1 MTQSPDRDLMVRLAG
16 PRSTRRGALMALAGT
31 GLGLALPAGW
41 RQAEAQP
48 AGSTI
53 RMTESTLGEADPH
66 KPTDVP
72 SSILMFNLYDF
83 LIRPAPGGGVSPSLA
98 TSWEV
103 SGDGLTYTFALRD
116 DVRFHDGKPFTSE
129 DVVFSLRRMQ
139 TMRRGFAGLFEV
151 IRSAEALGPHR
162 VRFVLARNYAPFL
175 ASFARLA
182 IVNSVLVRANQ
193 AAGTFGEFG
202 DYGQAFLSAKDGGSG
217 PYVLTRHEAQ
227 QETVMTKFAGHFMG
241 HDPRAAETV
250 RLRFGLQPPT
260 VRTMMTRRELELT
273 RVSLPPEILVA
284 LARTPGISLGQDR
297 AGSMFQFK
305 LNMRRAPTDDVEVR
319 RAISLAFDYAGQAA
333 LLDVAGVAAG
343 IPSRGP
349 IPSGVMGYDEA
360 APTGRRNLDAA
371 KAALARSKYGAN
383 VPPLDLIF
391 VREFAQV
398 ERYALLFQRS
408 MADIGLRVNV
418 LPIPWAQYQ
427 QTITT
432 AESTPNVCC
441 IYVGLTT
448 PDVDS
453 LLWTSYHSTSPAT
466 YFSAQW
472 MNDPEVDRGLEAG
485 RTILNTEQ
493 RAAHYRALGK
503 RIADLVPAVFCY
515 DQINVIARQNYVSAP
530 TLTDMRTSVPLL
542 GGNYQFRTMGVG
554 APS

>member
-1 MTQSPDRDLMVRLAG
+1 MSLAG
-16 PRSTRRGALMALAGT
+16 SGAALSLT
-31 GLGLALPAGW
+31 SGW
-41 RQAEAQP
+41 REAMAQS

-103 SGDGLTYTFALRD
+103 SGDGLTYIFALRD
-116 DVRFHDGKPFTSE
+116 DVRFHDGKPLTAA
-129 DVVFSLRRMQ
+129 DVVFSLQRMQ

-151 IRSAEALGPHR
+151 IRSAEAIGPHR
-162 VRFVLARNYAPFL
+162 VRFALKNGYAPFL

-182 IVNSVLVRANQ
+182 IVNSALVRASQ
-193 AAGTFGEFG
+193 AAGSFGEFG
-202 DYGQAFLSAKDGGSG
+202 DYGQAFLSANDGGSG

-227 QETVMTKFAGHFMG
+227 QETVMTKHPGHFMG
-241 HDPRAAETV
+241 HDPRAPETV

-284 LARTPGISLGQDR
+284 LANTPGISLGQDR

-305 LNMRRAPTDDVEVR
+305 LNMRRAPTDDIEVR

-343 IPSRGP
+343 VPSRGP
-349 IPSGVMGYDEA
+349 IPSGVIGYDES
-360 APTGRRNLDAA
+360 APTGQRNLDAA
-371 KAALARSKYGAN
+371 KAALARSKYGAS
-383 VPPLDLIF
+383 VPPLELIF

-408 MADIGLRVNV
+408 MADVGLRVNV

-472 MNDPEVDRGLEAG
+472 MKDPEIDRGLEVG
-485 RTILNTEQ
+485 RTILNVEQ